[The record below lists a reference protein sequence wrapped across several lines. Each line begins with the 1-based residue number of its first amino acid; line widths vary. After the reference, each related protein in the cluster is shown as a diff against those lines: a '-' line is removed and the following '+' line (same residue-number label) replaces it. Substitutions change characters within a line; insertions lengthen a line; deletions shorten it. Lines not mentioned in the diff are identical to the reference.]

1 MIERL
6 VRERPNRS
14 RVTRCLVRRNSSKS
28 KLIEG
33 FARLIR
39 LQTKVMEKGILQ
51 LGRFHICNNE
61 LEGICK
67 IGKLW
72 VRLGSDESLRNSLIN
87 IAVIN
92 L

>member
-1 MIERL
+1 M
-6 VRERPNRS
+6 
-14 RVTRCLVRRNSSKS
+14 VRRSSSKS

-51 LGRFHICNNE
+51 LGGFHLCNNE
-61 LEGICK
+61 LEGTCK

-72 VRLGSDESLRNSLIN
+72 VRLGSDKSRRNSLIN